1 MADPVHRILV
11 TGASGFVG
19 RHFVATLRRTF
30 PAAFL
35 AFERFDVTDAAAT
48 RRAVRLAAPDACV
61 HLAGITTL
69 SMARQNPGRAWQV
82 NLHGTLN
89 LADAILTEATGCRLL
104 FVSSGEVYGRSF
116 QSGQPID
123 ETVALAP
130 MNTYAATKAAADL
143 AIGARVSDGLRAIRV
158 RPFNH
163 TGPGQTDSFVVTA
176 FAQQIVRI
184 AAGLQPPVLH
194 VGALDPQR
202 DFLDV
207 RDVCAA
213 YAACLQQPDSTLP
226 PGMILNLAS
235 GTPRR
240 IGDVLRQLC
249 EIAGVNA
256 EIATD
261 TARLRPTEIPI
272 ACGDATKARGLLNWA
287 PAIPWEQTLRDVL
300 DDWRRRVQPPA
311 AR

>member
-1 MADPVHRILV
+1 MTTPVHRILV

-19 RHFVATLRRTF
+19 RHLVDALRRAF

-35 AFERFDVTDAAAT
+35 ALDHFDVTDAAAT
-48 RRAVRLAAPDACV
+48 RRAVQLAAPDACV
-61 HLAGITTL
+61 HLAAITTL
-69 SMARQNPGRAWQV
+69 PMARQNPGLAWQV

-89 LADAILTEATGCRLL
+89 LADAILAEAAECRLL

-163 TGPGQTDSFVVTA
+163 TGPGQTDNFVVTA
-176 FAQQIVRI
+176 FAQQIARI
-184 AAGLQPPVLH
+184 AAGLQPPALH

-207 RDVCAA
+207 RDVCTA
-213 YAACLQQPDSTLP
+213 YAACLQQPDSALP
-226 PGMILNLAS
+226 PGTILNVAS

-240 IGDVLRQLC
+240 ISDVLRQMC

-256 EIATD
+256 EIVTD
-261 TARLRPTEIPI
+261 SARLRPSEIPI
-272 ACGDATKARGLLNWA
+272 ACGDATKARNLLNWA

-300 DDWRRRVQPPA
+300 HDWRGHIQSPT